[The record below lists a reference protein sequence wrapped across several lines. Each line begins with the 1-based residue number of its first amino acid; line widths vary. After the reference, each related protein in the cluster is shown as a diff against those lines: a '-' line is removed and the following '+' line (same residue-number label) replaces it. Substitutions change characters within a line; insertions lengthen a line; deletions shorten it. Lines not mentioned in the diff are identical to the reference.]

1 MDNKLGDS
9 IKYFRK
15 KIGLTQPELAEILK
29 VSFSTIRRWEVYGG
43 NPRSDEIKKLC
54 EIFHCTES
62 ELLNGPSTQNWELRL
77 ITTKEEK
84 SMVGTIDLTGK
95 TVNSSLEMSDSGMGL
110 TLSAS
115 YDLWADDAKFENL
128 LEQIRHKR
136 AVGLKIRREEW

>member
-62 ELLNGPSTQNWELRL
+62 EILNGLDDGQVKVTLSCNWEDFKKGEINMNKSEFKL
-77 ITTKEEK
+77 ILGDNGEVGINGSMIVKSRSAIEE
-84 SMVGTIDLTGK
+84 II
-95 TVNSSLEMSDSGMGL
+95 
-110 TLSAS
+110 A
-115 YDLWADDAKFENL
+115 
-128 LEQIRHKR
+128 
-136 AVGLKIRREEW
+136 KIRSELEFGFDSQVRRGIIQEV

>member
-1 MDNKLGDS
+1 MNLKQL
-9 IKYFRK
+9 RK
-15 KIGLTQPELAEILK
+15 SNNITQEELSELLS
-29 VSFSTIRRWEVYGG
+29 VHENTIRLWEKGIRE
-43 NPRSDEIKKLC
+43 PRSSDIQKLC
-54 EIFHCTES
+54 EILHCTES

-77 ITTKEEK
+77 ITKKEEK

-110 TLSAS
+110 TLSAN
-115 YDLWADDAKFENL
+115 YDLWEDDAKFENL

>member
-1 MDNKLGDS
+1 MNLKQL
-9 IKYFRK
+9 RK
-15 KIGLTQPELAEILK
+15 SNNITQEELSELLS
-29 VSFSTIRRWEVYGG
+29 VHENTIRLWEKGIRE
-43 NPRSDEIKKLC
+43 PRSSDIQKLC
-54 EIFHCTES
+54 EILHCTES

-77 ITTKEEK
+77 ITKKEEK

-115 YDLWADDAKFENL
+115 YDLWEDDAKFENL

>member
-1 MDNKLGDS
+1 MKIAEWRKIRGLSQAELSNKSGIDSNMISRYERNTAVPTLETISRLALG
-9 IKYFRK
+9 
-15 KIGLTQPELAEILK
+15 L
-29 VSFSTIRRWEVYGG
+29 EVTV
-43 NPRSDEIKKLC
+43 D
-54 EIFHCTES
+54 
-62 ELLNGPSTQNWELRL
+62 ELLNGPSNQDWELRL
-77 ITTKEEK
+77 ITTKTTKEEK

>member
-1 MDNKLGDS
+1 MKIAEWRKIRGLSQAELSNRSGIDSNMISRYERNIAVPTLETISRLALG
-9 IKYFRK
+9 
-15 KIGLTQPELAEILK
+15 L
-29 VSFSTIRRWEVYGG
+29 EVTV
-43 NPRSDEIKKLC
+43 D
-54 EIFHCTES
+54 

-77 ITTKEEK
+77 ITKKEEK

-115 YDLWADDAKFENL
+115 YDLWEDDAKFENL

>member
-1 MDNKLGDS
+1 MRIAEWRKIRGLSQAELSNKSGIDSNMISRYERNTAVPTLETISRLALG
-9 IKYFRK
+9 
-15 KIGLTQPELAEILK
+15 L
-29 VSFSTIRRWEVYGG
+29 EVTV
-43 NPRSDEIKKLC
+43 D
-54 EIFHCTES
+54 
-62 ELLNGPSTQNWELRL
+62 ELLNGPSNQDWELRL
-77 ITTKEEK
+77 ITTKTTKEEK

>member
-1 MDNKLGDS
+1 MRIAEWRKIRGLSQAELSNKSGIDSNMISRYERNTAVPTLETISRLALG
-9 IKYFRK
+9 
-15 KIGLTQPELAEILK
+15 L
-29 VSFSTIRRWEVYGG
+29 EVTV
-43 NPRSDEIKKLC
+43 D
-54 EIFHCTES
+54 
-62 ELLNGPSTQNWELRL
+62 ELLNGPSNQDWELRL
-77 ITTKEEK
+77 ITTKTTKEEK
-84 SMVGTIDLTGK
+84 SMVGIIDLTGK